1 MISAPF
7 TSKNIY
13 LHKIHNMTK
22 NFLLIAFIIL
32 LFSSCKVMTSTDMFQ
47 TNPDFAF
54 DPVNPKVKEITI
66 QPGDQLAIA
75 MSTNNGIALFEPN
88 VGGNGQNGQSSQ
100 GATAVIGVSTY
111 GQGSGGNSVNSPASV
126 YFIESDST
134 VKLPSVGRIKL
145 GGMTIRKAETFLEDL
160 LSDNYQKPFV
170 KMSITNRKITLFYE
184 HASHATIV
192 PISESNLTIVDVLA
206 KIGGVPEN
214 SKAYNIKIVRGDRL
228 NPKVYNFSVRT
239 IADFKS
245 NNILLEANDI
255 IYIASRQRYINKTV
269 NELQPYFL
277 LLTTTIM
284 ILTYYT
290 QYIKR

>member
-1 MISAPF
+1 
-7 TSKNIY
+7 
-13 LHKIHNMTK
+13 MTK
-22 NFLLIAFIIL
+22 NFFFIAFITL
-32 LFSSCKVMTSTDMFQ
+32 LFSSCKVLTSTDMFQ

-75 MSTNNGIALFEPN
+75 MSTNNGIALFEPS
-88 VGGNGQNGQSSQ
+88 VGGNSQNSQVSQ
-100 GATAVIGVSTY
+100 GATAVIGVSSY
-111 GQGSGGNSVNSPASV
+111 GQGSGVGTANNPAYV

-145 GGMTIRKAETFLEDL
+145 GGMTIRTAEVFLEEL

-192 PISESNLTIVDVLA
+192 PIAESNLTIVDVLA

-214 SKAYNIKIVRGDRL
+214 SKAYNIKIVRGDRI

-239 IADFKS
+239 IADFKN

-255 IYIASRQRYINKTV
+255 IYIASRPRYINKTV

-277 LLTTTIM
+277 LITTSIMFLTF
-284 ILTYYT
+284 YN
-290 QYIKR
+290 QYITR